1 MLLRSSEPL
10 CICSGRISCGL
21 EESAMRWRGYN
32 YKRQRP
38 WIPDQ
43 VRDDRRG
50 EEALAGFRPR
60 TTWGRNTCGVA
71 APHDAGELCGV
82 SAPHAE
88 VLLFRQKDPKPGAPG
103 RGPSGAF
110 APVPKVRA
118 AELASLK
125 QSSPPNR
132 VRDRGAATPAGA
144 RRWRHGMARG
154 IHAKNP
160 GSSITNVEDC
170 KCSVI
175 PFDRLRTGVDRMR
188 GCPQEGNQERR
199 AVVFLPFP
207 SFSSPL

>member
-1 MLLRSSEPL
+1 MTEGGRKLLR
-10 CICSGRISCGL
+10 GCGL
-21 EESAMRWRGYN
+21 ARLG
-32 YKRQRP
+32 
-38 WIPDQ
+38 
-43 VRDDRRG
+43 G
-50 EEALAGFRPR
+50 EILAGLRPRATRGNFAGSRPR
-60 TTWGRNTCGVA
+60 TPRSFCFGKRTQNHGRPGVA
-71 APHDAGELCGV
+71 L
-82 SAPHAE
+82 
-88 VLLFRQKDPKPGAPG
+88 
-103 RGPSGAF
+103 RGPLPRSR
-110 APVPKVRA
+110 KVRA

-125 QSSPPNR
+125 QSSPLNR

-144 RRWRHGMARG
+144 LRWRHGMARG

>member
-50 EEALAGFRPR
+50 EEALAGLRPR

-71 APHDAGELCGV
+71 GATRGNFAGSRPRTPRSFCFGKRTQNQGRPGV
-82 SAPHAE
+82 A
-88 VLLFRQKDPKPGAPG
+88 L
-103 RGPSGAF
+103 RGPLPRSR
-110 APVPKVRA
+110 KVRA
-118 AELASLK
+118 AELATLK
-125 QSSPPNR
+125 QSSPLNR
-132 VRDRGAATPAGA
+132 VRDRGAATPGGA

-160 GSSITNVEDC
+160 GSSIT
-170 KCSVI
+170 K
-175 PFDRLRTGVDRMR
+175 
-188 GCPQEGNQERR
+188 
-199 AVVFLPFP
+199 
-207 SFSSPL
+207 

>member
-50 EEALAGFRPR
+50 EEALAGLRPR

-71 APHDAGELCGV
+71 APRDAGELCGV

-103 RGPSGAF
+103 GGAI
-110 APVPKVRA
+110 
-118 AELASLK
+118 L
-125 QSSPPNR
+125 
-132 VRDRGAATPAGA
+132 
-144 RRWRHGMARG
+144 GMARG